1 MVGSTGSSSG
11 VEGTTG
17 ETVTMD
23 TRLLWVLGTT
33 VATARYTGKSTESPT
48 VSVMDP
54 TEPVSTGQHSTDRAI
69 RLTALGLRQT
79 TAALRPTAPAL
90 RVTTLGLRHSTT
102 ALRPTA
108 PALRVTT
115 LGLRHSTTALNLMKR
130 ALQDF
135 TQPAHQESPVTQ
147 AALSLRRIAPLRSF
161 NQHTMLHI
169 TVQVPGLKFPPKPP
183 TPPQPLR

>member
-1 MVGSTGSSSG
+1 MEICSVRPGIMVGSTGSSSG

-33 VATARYTGKSTESPT
+33 VATARYTGESTESPT
-48 VSVMDP
+48 VSVTDP

-79 TAALRPTAPAL
+79 TAALR
-90 RVTTLGLRHSTT
+90 RTTPS
-102 ALRPTA
+102 
-108 PALRVTT
+108 LRVTT

-169 TVQVPGLKFPPKPP
+169 TVPVPGLKFPPKPP